1 MANYTLAQLQSLSR
15 QAGWPESLIAKAAAI
30 WMYESAGNPRA
41 HNPRGENSWGLAQ
54 INLPYHP
61 TMNVAKATEPI
72 TALRYAYKLYKAR
85 PDWGDWYN
93 SNKAYNNNLRGIAA
107 KSRAVYAAGGNEN
120 AVTNTAS
127 NAPVITEKDV
137 TAVFNTNLKPAENS
151 ANNIMIASAIGV
163 FLIGVTLIARR

>member
-1 MANYTLAQLQSLSR
+1 MSNYSLAQLQSLSR

-61 TMNVAKATEPI
+61 TMSVAKATEPI

-107 KSRAVYAAGGNEN
+107 KSRAVYAAGGNEI
-120 AVTNTAS
+120 VNTG
-127 NAPVITEKDV
+127 NTTPVITEKDV
-137 TAVFNTNLKPAENS
+137 TAALNPNLKAADNS
-151 ANNIMIASAIGV
+151 ASNIMIASAIGLL
-163 FLIGVTLIARR
+163 LIGVTVIARR